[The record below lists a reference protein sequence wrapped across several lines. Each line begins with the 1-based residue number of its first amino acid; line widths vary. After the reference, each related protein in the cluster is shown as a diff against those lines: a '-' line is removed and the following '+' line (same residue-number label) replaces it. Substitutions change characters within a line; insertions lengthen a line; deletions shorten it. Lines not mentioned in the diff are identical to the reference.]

1 MQTINDNF
9 YCPITYTIMLDPVIG
24 PDGHTYERHAI
35 QQWLT
40 TSNVSPITKQIMST
54 KDLVPNIALRDTIQA
69 FLALNPTLTS
79 SVKQKPSELVKDMK
93 RSLAIQSKLIDNTSL
108 HVKIKTT
115 DESKRKPSVFIF
127 VIDVSGSMNTE
138 ASTPNQQ
145 TGESDGFSRLDLVK
159 HSVRTV
165 IEVLNESDSI
175 CLITF
180 SDDAKVVLD
189 ITKTNELGKSKAIQ
203 VLENIKTEGMTNIW
217 DGLRV
222 ALLNVEKVVDPDVN
236 ISVVLLTDG
245 EPNQNPPR
253 GIVPT
258 LKSAIESRKMN
269 QSFTINTFAYG
280 YSLDSKL
287 LVAISHCGSGSYGY
301 IPDSSMVGTIF
312 VNYLSNVLATCLSNC
327 KLNFTSADPDVS
339 VITKDIAVGSI
350 LYDQPRELIYKVVGL
365 KNPTEVTI
373 DLVVEN
379 KIICSQ
385 KVLIEP
391 DKYTLDSSCLPT
403 MIRYKIM
410 ETLNQV
416 VCSTETSNNIADAE
430 KIIANLYE
438 EVSRLVN
445 EVFMGESD
453 SNKIKAFIQD
463 YKSSEAN
470 IGGQISMAFSRA
482 DWFGKW
488 GKHFARSIANAYYYQ
503 QCNNFKDPGVQ
514 LFAGNLFNQIRTVAD
529 EAFCMLPAPKPSIK
543 SYSVY
548 SMGSH
553 YGARSTPT
561 VSAPTNMSSYY
572 DRGGGCFDADGYVS
586 MYSENIGDYYLP
598 VKSLKKG
605 YEVKT
610 ILNGTITTTKIRC
623 IIKSA
628 VPNGILPMCK
638 ISDMLITP
646 WHPIISNGQ
655 WVFPINVA
663 EEKQVH
669 IDYIYNIVL
678 ESGHVL
684 FINKCPVVSLGHD
697 FTDPVVAHPYYGT
710 QEIIKD
716 LSEFPGWDE
725 GQIFLPEPI
734 VQREKAGGKVTR
746 LLNKTTIGCYV

>member
-1 MQTINDNF
+1 MQSINDNF

-35 QQWLT
+35 QQWLA
-40 TSNVSPITKQIMST
+40 TSNISPITKQIMSS
-54 KDLVPNIALRDTIQA
+54 KDLIPNIALRDTIQS
-69 FLALNPTLTS
+69 FLAQNPTLTN
-79 SVKQKPSELVKDMK
+79 SVKQKPSELVRDIK

-108 HVKIKTT
+108 YVKIKTT
-115 DESKRKPSVFIF
+115 EESKRKPSVFIF

-165 IEVLNESDSI
+165 IEVLNEQDSI

-189 ITKTNELGKSKAIQ
+189 ITKTNEFGKSRAIQ

-287 LVAISHCGSGSYGY
+287 LVDISQCGSGSYGY

-327 KLNFTSADPDVS
+327 KLNFTSANPDVY
-339 VITKDIAVGSI
+339 VITKDITVGSI
-350 LYDQPRELIYKVVGL
+350 LYDQPRELIYKITGL
-365 KNPTEVTI
+365 VKPTEVTI

-379 KIICSQ
+379 KVISSQ

-403 MIRYKIM
+403 MIRYKLM

-430 KIIANLYE
+430 KVIANLYE
-438 EVSRLVN
+438 EVSRLLDD
-445 EVFMGESD
+445 VFMGESD

-463 YKSSEAN
+463 YESSEAN
-470 IGGQISMAFSRA
+470 IGGQISKAFSRA

-488 GKHFARSIANAYYYQ
+488 GKHFVRSISNAYYYQ

-529 EAFCMLPAPKPSIK
+529 DAFCMLPAPKPTMS
-543 SYSVY
+543 SYSLY
-548 SMGSH
+548 SSSS
-553 YGARSTPT
+553 RN
-561 VSAPTNMSSYY
+561 VSAPTNMTSYY
-572 DRGGGCFDADGYVS
+572 DRSGGCFDADGYVS
-586 MYSENIGDYYLP
+586 MHSEDIGDYYLP

-605 YEVKT
+605 HEVKT
-610 ILNGTITTTKIRC
+610 IFNGKISSTKIRC

-646 WHPIISNGQ
+646 WHPIIVNDQ

-663 EEKQVH
+663 EETPVH
-669 IDYIYNIVL
+669 INYIYNIVL

-684 FINKCPVVSLGHD
+684 FINNCPVVSLGHN

-725 GQIFLPEPI
+725 GLIFLPEPL

-746 LLNKTTIGCYV
+746 LINKTTIGCLM